1 MNTLPSSDSNIVI
14 KYNNMSRILNI
25 ISSPRGEASIS
36 IKLANAI
43 VDKLREQ
50 DPAAAV
56 NVKDLT
62 SNPFPHLEEAHLNAF
77 FTPVENHTEENK
89 AAIKHSN
96 EAIQEIMDADVLV
109 IGAPMYNFGVPSVLK
124 AWFDHIAR
132 AGITFKYTA
141 EGPVGLL
148 TGKKAYIAV
157 ATGGVYSEGE
167 AAAYDFLTPYIK
179 TILGFIGI
187 TDVTVVRAEGLAVAD
202 LQATA
207 LDKAIDSIV
216 L

>member
-1 MNTLPSSDSNIVI
+1 
-14 KYNNMSRILNI
+14 MSKILSI
-25 ISSPRGEASIS
+25 ISSPRGAASNS

-43 VDKLREQ
+43 VDKLREA

-56 NVKDLT
+56 QVKDLT
-62 SNPFPHLEEAHLNAF
+62 KSPFPHLEETHLNAF
-77 FTPVENHTEENK
+77 FTPVEKHTEADKE
-89 AAIKHSN
+89 AIRHSN
-96 EAIQEIMDADVLV
+96 EAIHEIMHADVIV
-109 IGAPMYNFGVPSVLK
+109 IGAPMYNFGIPSVLK
-124 AWFDHIAR
+124 AWFDHIGR

-141 EGPVGLL
+141 EGPVGLV

-157 ATGGVYSEGE
+157 ATGGVYSSGD
-167 AAAYDFLTPYIK
+167 AAAADFVTPYIK
-179 TILGFIGI
+179 TFLGFIGI
-187 TDVTVVRAEGLAVAD
+187 TDVTVVRAEGFAIPE

>member
-1 MNTLPSSDSNIVI
+1 
-14 KYNNMSRILNI
+14 MSKILNV
-25 ISSPRGEASIS
+25 ISSPRGEASNS

-43 VDKLREQ
+43 IDRLREQ

-56 NVKDLT
+56 QTKDLT
-62 SNPFPHLEEAHLNAF
+62 KAPFPHLEETHLNAF
-77 FTPVENHTEENK
+77 FTPAEQHTEENK
-89 AAIKHSN
+89 TAIRHSN

-109 IGAPMYNFGVPSVLK
+109 IGAPMYNFGVPSLLK

-157 ATGGVYSEGE
+157 ATGGVYSSGD
-167 AAAYDFLTPYIK
+167 AAAFDHMTPYIK

-187 TDVTVVRAEGLAVAD
+187 TDVTVVRAEGFAVQQ
-202 LQATA
+202 LQDTA

>member
-1 MNTLPSSDSNIVI
+1 MA
-14 KYNNMSRILNI
+14 KILNV
-25 ISSPRGEASIS
+25 ISSPRGEASNS

-56 NVKDLT
+56 EVKDLT
-62 SNPFPHLEEAHLNAF
+62 KAPFPHLEEAHLNAF
-77 FTPVENHTEENK
+77 FTPAEQHTEENK
-89 AAIKHSN
+89 AAISHSN
-96 EAIQEIMDADVLV
+96 QAIKEIMDADVLV

-132 AGITFKYTA
+132 AGITFKYG
-141 EGPVGLL
+141 ENGPVGLL

-157 ATGGVYSEGE
+157 TTGGIYSAGD
-167 AAAYDFLTPYIK
+167 AMGYDFVAPYIK
-179 TILGFIGI
+179 AFLGFIGI
-187 TDVTVVRAEGLAVAD
+187 TDVTVVRAEGFAIPGV
-202 LQATA
+202 QETA
-207 LDKAIDSIV
+207 LDKAIDSIE

>member
-1 MNTLPSSDSNIVI
+1 
-14 KYNNMSRILNI
+14 MSKILNI
-25 ISSPRGEASIS
+25 ISSPRGEASNS

-43 VDKLREQ
+43 IDKLKEQ

-56 NVKDLT
+56 ETKDLT
-62 SNPFPHLEEAHLNAF
+62 KSPFPHLEEAHLNAF
-77 FTPVENHTEENK
+77 FTPIEQHTEANK
-89 AAIKHSN
+89 EAIKHSS
-96 EAIQEIMDADVLV
+96 EAIRQIMDADVLV
-109 IGAPMYNFGVPSVLK
+109 IGAPMYNFSIPSVLK
-124 AWFDHIAR
+124 SWFDHIAR
-132 AGITFKYTA
+132 AGITFKYTS

-157 ATGGVYSEGE
+157 ATGGVYSSGP
-167 AAAYDFLTPYIK
+167 AAAYDFVTPYVK

-187 TDVTVVRAEGLAVAD
+187 TDVTVVTAEGFAVPD

-207 LDKAIDSIV
+207 LDKAVDSIV